1 MSIRVLVADDQPLVR
16 AGLRMLLSATTDLE
30 VVGEAA
36 NGEEAVSLAEQL
48 LPDVVLM
55 DVRMPGTDG
64 LQATHRI
71 LSAPGLEA
79 VRVVILTTFDLDEY
93 VFDALGA
100 GASGFVLKDA
110 EPDEIMRAV
119 RAAASGDAVLS
130 PSVTRRLIADYAR
143 RPRSV
148 KIDASALEDLTD
160 REREV
165 MVLVAR
171 GLSNAEIAAR
181 LFVSPLTAKTHV
193 SRILAKLDAR
203 DRAQLVTLA
212 YELGL
217 VEPGDPR
224 PAGG

>member
-1 MSIRVLVADDQPLVR
+1 
-16 AGLRMLLSATTDLE
+16 
-30 VVGEAA
+30 
-36 NGEEAVSLAEQL
+36 
-48 LPDVVLM
+48 LPTIVLM

-64 LQATHRI
+64 LQATRRI
-71 LSAPGLEA
+71 LSSPALRA

-93 VFDALGA
+93 IFDALGA

-143 RPRSV
+143 RPRTV
-148 KIDASALEDLTD
+148 KIDANALEDLTD

-171 GLSNAEIAAR
+171 GLSNAEIATR
-181 LFVSPLTAKTHV
+181 LVVSPLTAKTHV

-224 PAGG
+224 AAGR